1 MHPARPAIDR
11 AAALL
16 RPHPHRGDIIAAG
29 AVPLTVALLL
39 IDVRFAGKWNDGVLL
54 AIMGLAAALMLGMGL
69 LARME
74 EEAPRAY
81 QSALFLSGL
90 ALAAAA
96 ILRLAD
102 VLGASGAD
110 PASGTVVWMGTMFA
124 AIALV
129 PALRRNSAI
138 CAFVAALAG
147 VIVAIAFVD
156 WVFAPD
162 STATFRWILLVV
174 IIAYGLAFTA
184 LRDHRRRHAVAL
196 LNAAGLATL
205 ALAATFA
212 LRTTVGP
219 LQGGG
224 GASAGT
230 GWELVIAAMGF
241 ALVAYAGVDRE
252 PGPGYL
258 GVAIL
263 AAFLV
268 VTGPAAFDGPS
279 LIGWPLL
286 LLLAGA
292 AMLVIGLRPI
302 EPLPPEP
309 EPVDEPDTSAG
320 LPTESL
326 RPVDD

>member
-1 MHPARPAIDR
+1 MSTNHAAIDR

-39 IDVRFAGKWNDGVLL
+39 IDVRFAGKWDDGVLF
-54 AIMGLAAALMLGMGL
+54 AVMALAAALMLGMGL

-102 VLGASGAD
+102 VLGASGTD
-110 PASGTVVWMGTMFA
+110 PSSGTALWMGTMFA
-124 AIALV
+124 ALALV

-138 CAFVAALAG
+138 CTLVAALAG

-212 LRTTVGP
+212 LRATVGP
-219 LQGGG
+219 LRGGG
-224 GASAGT
+224 GAGT
-230 GWELVIAAMGF
+230 GWELVLAAMGF

-258 GVAIL
+258 GVAVL
-263 AAFLV
+263 AAFLLV
-268 VTGPAAFDGPS
+268 AGPASFDGPS

-292 AMLVIGLRPI
+292 AMLVVGLRPI

-309 EPVDEPDTSAG
+309 EPVNEPDPSAG
-320 LPTESL
+320 LPTEPL